1 MKYLNINKVRYILI
15 AVFCFFCFSDLF
27 AQEITLEECRAMA
40 LANNKRIA
48 IAKHDEER
56 ADLVAKA
63 AKTNYLPKVS
73 AEGFAYYDNAKTDMR
88 MNMGELGDLNM
99 KLKTSNSYLGQI
111 TVEQPIYTGG
121 KITSAS
127 KMSEVGS
134 EIAELSRQ
142 LTEDEVILETDKAYW
157 LCVQALE
164 MRKAA
169 LSYQQTIDEFLRVIR
184 NAADAGMKSK
194 NDVMKV
200 QVQKNQAELQL
211 NRAENGIR
219 ISQMNLC
226 DIIGLPLDSK
236 ISFPQSFTENNFIL
250 NPNATVTSRPEYSIL
265 TKQIELKKHEKQF
278 VKSDFLPQIGFAGS
292 YGYIHGP
299 KLDNEPLFNTGNF
312 SAIFSVKIPLFN
324 WGEGSKKVRAVER
337 EMAMAQLQRDDLSQK
352 MNLELQQAINAYN
365 ESMLEVKLT
374 LQALKQSEENM
385 RMSRD
390 QYDVGMETISNY
402 LESQTIWQNAQAEH
416 IVAKTKLEINK
427 TQYLKASGNI

>member
-15 AVFCFFCFSDLF
+15 ATFCFFSFSSLS
-27 AQEITLEECRAMA
+27 AQEITLEECRVMA

-48 IAKHDEER
+48 IAKQDKER

-63 AKTNYLPKVS
+63 ANTNYLPKVS
-73 AEGFAYYDNAKTDMR
+73 AEGFAYYDNAKTVMK

-121 KITSAS
+121 KITSAN
-127 KMSEVGS
+127 KMSKVGS

-157 LCVQALE
+157 LCIQALE
-164 MRKAA
+164 MRKSAF
-169 LSYQQTIDEFLRVIR
+169 SYLQTINEFLRVIS
-184 NAADAGMKSK
+184 NAADTGMKSK

-211 NRAENGIR
+211 SRAENGIR
-219 ISQMNLC
+219 ISQMNLF

-236 ISFPQSFTENNFIL
+236 ISFPQSFPENNFIL
-250 NPNATVTSRPEYSIL
+250 NSYASVMARPEYNIL
-265 TKQIELKKHEKQF
+265 KKQIELKKHEKLF
-278 VKSDFLPQIGFAGS
+278 VKSDFLPQIGLAS
-292 YGYIHGP
+292 YYGYIHGP
-299 KLDNEPLFNTGNF
+299 KLDNEPLFNTGSF
-312 SAIFSVKIPLFN
+312 SVILSVKIPLFN
-324 WGEGSKKVRAVER
+324 WGEGSKKVKAVER
-337 EMAMAQLQRDDLSQK
+337 EMTMVQLQRDDLIQK
-352 MNLELQQAINAYN
+352 MNLELQQAINACN

-402 LESQTIWQNAQAEH
+402 LESQTIWQNAQTEH

-427 TQYLKASGNI
+427 TQYLKTSGNI